1 MTAEEIFNMFFGGG
15 FPTHT
20 VNRGGMRFRQQ
31 AHFQRHFHNQHQH
44 HGDGDNRREVTLA
57 KLELLMQSTKTRSTR
72 GKYGLKTIGW

>member
-31 AHFQRHFHNQHQH
+31 AHFQRHFHNQQHH
-44 HGDGDNRREVTLA
+44 HGDDNRREVLTLA
-57 KLELLMQSTKTRSTR
+57 ELA
-72 GKYGLKTIGW
+72 LKIVVKHICNR